1 MSYKDSPRIELR
13 GRLDSLSA
21 RIILMQA
28 ESDSAEYIA
37 YLEELRAVVNR
48 LQRCEACG
56 EKFSGDFV
64 LWGLD
69 SEELHTRSHNPA
81 MYYGL
86 GHIMPH
92 HEMGRLAA
100 GLNVLRTL
108 VRETELCA
116 VRAFGDD
123 DGLRICH
130 VLNRL
135 SSAVYILTY
144 KYLPEGYSRVIRF
157 GSSV

>member
-37 YLEELRAVVNR
+37 DLEELRAVVNR

-69 SEELHTRSHNPA
+69 SEELRSEEHTS
-81 MYYGL
+81 
-86 GHIMPH
+86 
-92 HEMGRLAA
+92 
-100 GLNVLRTL
+100 
-108 VRETELCA
+108 ELQ
-116 VRAFGDD
+116 
-123 DGLRICH
+123 
-130 VLNRL
+130 
-135 SSAVYILTY
+135 
-144 KYLPEGYSRVIRF
+144 SR
-157 GSSV
+157 